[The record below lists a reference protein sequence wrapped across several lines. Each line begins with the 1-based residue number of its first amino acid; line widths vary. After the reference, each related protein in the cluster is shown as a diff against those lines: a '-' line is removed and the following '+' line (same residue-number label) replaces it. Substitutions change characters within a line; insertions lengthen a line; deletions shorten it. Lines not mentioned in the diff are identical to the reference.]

1 MRAAILLLV
10 SAAAVW
16 AANVVGTLS
25 AVRPERLEL
34 IVKSDQGAEVTVAL
48 TPETMLRR
56 VAPGQKD
63 LKQAEEILVTGLE
76 LGDRVIATVAD
87 DGRTLRRLIV
97 MSAGAIAQKQDA
109 DREDWTKR
117 GVLGKVESL
126 QVNSVSLT
134 TRAGQKMTVNVTPST
149 RVRRYQA
156 DSIKFADAREA
167 KLSEI
172 KTGDQVRA
180 RGPKSEDGLT
190 LGAEELVFG
199 SFVTKAVEVTAIDNG
214 VLRGKDV
221 SNGKAIS
228 VKVSADAQIKR
239 MPEMPRLMGGP
250 GPNGPPPGGAV
261 PGGGPPR
268 MMMGGGGPPDPAQMI
283 ERMPAARFEDLKAGE
298 TIIVSSTAGARADEL
313 NAIVVVGNAE
323 MILRMMSRPAAGSG
337 APTGPGGGLGLGLS
351 GGMMDLSG
359 MMMP

>member
-10 SAAAVW
+10 SAAAAW

-48 TPETMLRR
+48 TPETVLRR

-63 LKQAEEILVTGLE
+63 LKQAEEVLVTGLE

-117 GVLGKVESL
+117 GVLGRVESL
-126 QVNSVSLT
+126 QVNSVTLT
-134 TRAGQKMTVNVTPST
+134 TRAGQKMTVNVTAST
-149 RVRRYQA
+149 KVRRYLA

-180 RGPKSEDGLT
+180 RGSKSEDGLT

-199 SFVTKAVEVTAIDNG
+199 TFVTKAVEVTAIDNG

-250 GPNGPPPGGAV
+250 GPNGQPPGGGM
-261 PGGGPPR
+261 PGGGPG
-268 MMMGGGGPPDPAQMI
+268 MMMRGGGPPDPAQMI
-283 ERMPAARFEDLKAGE
+283 ERMPAARFEDFKPGE
-298 TIIVSSTAGARADEL
+298 TVIVSSTAGARTDEL
-313 NAIVVVGNAE
+313 NAIMVVGNAE

-337 APTGPGGGLGLGLS
+337 APAGPGGGLGMGMG

-359 MMMP
+359 MMMQ